1 MKTISVRV
9 NGALAQQIG
18 SSHVQVALAEGHT
31 VADLLD
37 ALCRQHPSSSDLIR
51 RAIPVIQGNHVSPD
65 AALPAGHQIS
75 LLMPVAGG

>member
-1 MKTISVRV
+1 MKIISVRV

-18 SSHVQVALAEGHT
+18 SSRIQVALPEGAT

-37 ALCRQHPSSSDLIR
+37 ALSRQHPTSSDLIR
-51 RAIPVIQGNHVSPD
+51 RAIPVIQGSHVSPE
-65 AALPAGHQIS
+65 ATLPAGQQIS